1 MFCILPKKVNDNT
14 KKKAPVSMEEY
25 KKALETVNNYNN
37 M

>member
-1 MFCILPKKVNDNT
+1 MFCVLPQTGKPKKEE
-14 KKKAPVSMEEY
+14 KKPVSIEEY